1 MIERFEKFHQNIALA
16 HKFITK
22 IKTVEMDKYGLKA
35 ANVMCLYFLGKNP
48 DGLTPMQLCQLCGE
62 DKAGI
67 SKSLTALR
75 EKNYISAD
83 DKGDKKYR
91 IIYRI
96 TKDGNSV
103 YEKINSTIVD
113 VVNVVGTGLSDEE
126 RCIFYKSLDI
136 IVSNLQSFYKT
147 IE

>member
-1 MIERFEKFHQNIALA
+1 MIERFEKFHQNVALA

-22 IKTVEMDKYGLKA
+22 IKTLEVEKYGIKA

-48 DGLTPMQLCQLCGE
+48 DGLTPTQLCVLCGE

-67 SKSLTALR
+67 SKSLSALK
-75 EKNYISAD
+75 EKNYVSAE

-91 IIYRI
+91 IVYKI
-96 TKDGNSV
+96 TDCGNSV

-113 VVNVVGTGLSDEE
+113 VVNNVGDGLSDEE

>member
-67 SKSLTALR
+67 SKSLSALK
-75 EKNYISAD
+75 EKNYILAD

-91 IIYRI
+91 IIYKI
-96 TKDGNSV
+96 TEAGKNV
-103 YEKINSTIVD
+103 YEKINSTIVSI
-113 VVNVVGTGLSDEE
+113 VEKVGDGLSDEE